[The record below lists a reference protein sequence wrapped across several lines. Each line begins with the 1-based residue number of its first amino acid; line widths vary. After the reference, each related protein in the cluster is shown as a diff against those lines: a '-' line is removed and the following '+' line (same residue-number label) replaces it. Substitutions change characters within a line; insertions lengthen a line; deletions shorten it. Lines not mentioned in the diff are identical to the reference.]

1 MITKVK
7 SFQTSDG
14 STHPTLAEAQ
24 DQEIRNLF
32 DPSTAKLS
40 DQQEGVIEFIKT
52 HRGALAD
59 ILSAKE
65 RKPRSKAIVT
75 RTRKPATT
83 PGKDAAA

>member
-24 DQEIRNLF
+24 DQEILNLF
-32 DPSTAKLS
+32 DPSTGKLS
-40 DQQEGVIEFIKT
+40 DQQEHVIEFIRT
-52 HRGALAD
+52 HHAALAE
-59 ILSAKE
+59 ILSVKE
-65 RKPRSKAIVT
+65 RKPRSKPAVT

-83 PGKDAAA
+83 PAKQEAA